1 MGLMGLMGSQARAQ
15 FGAYGVKGSVGMA
28 TIADD
33 LSTNS
38 PIVGAGVG
46 GYVNYTFA
54 ESQSVLAE
62 IFYLQ
67 SGLNI
72 NRRGHNFEAV
82 LDRDNHLS
90 IRQGFYH
97 AYYAQIP
104 ILACVH
110 MELPIRKA
118 GHVVGVYAG
127 PAVSIGL
134 FGRCRD
140 RMVTPGVSSYKVNYD
155 VDMHGSSADRAVFNH
170 LQRLDVSAIV
180 GLSYEYR
187 NFVFSLYVDHGF
199 LATSKEEDILRVIE
213 NNLSGTNN
221 ITTKIPNGNNNAV
234 MVSVGY
240 NLGSF

>member
-1 MGLMGLMGSQARAQ
+1 MGLMGIMGAQAQ
-15 FGAYGVKGSVGMA
+15 FGAYGVKGSLGVA

-33 LSTNS
+33 LSTSS
-38 PIVGAGVG
+38 PIMGAGVG
-46 GYVNYTFA
+46 GYINYTFA
-54 ESQSVLAE
+54 QSQSVLAE

-72 NRRGHNFEAV
+72 NRRGHNFETV
-82 LDRDNHLS
+82 HDKDNHLS
-90 IRQGFYH
+90 VRQGYYH

-127 PAVSIGL
+127 PAFNIGL

-155 VDMHGSSADRAVFNH
+155 NDLHGSAADRAVFNH
-170 LQRLDVSAIV
+170 LSRIDVSAIV
-180 GLSYEYR
+180 GLSYEYS
-187 NFVFSLYVDHGF
+187 NFVFSLYLDHGF
-199 LATSKEEDILRVIE
+199 LATSKQEDILRVIE

-221 ITTKIPNGNNNAV
+221 VTTKIPNGNNNAV